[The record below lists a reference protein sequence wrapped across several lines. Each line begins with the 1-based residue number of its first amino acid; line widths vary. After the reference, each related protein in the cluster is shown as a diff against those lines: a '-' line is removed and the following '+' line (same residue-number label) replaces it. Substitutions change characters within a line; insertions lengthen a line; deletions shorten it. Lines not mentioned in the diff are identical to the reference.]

1 MASLRQIKK
10 QIDYVVNEVVYDC
23 YLSLGFHP
31 EQQEE
36 IVTLMQQAVDMR
48 NNLFELVNNP
58 AEKHNPSLVRK
69 HYSYVRQQL
78 VERTEEIWGKLSE
91 ICKFE

>member
-36 IVTLMQQAVDMR
+36 IVTLMQQVVDMR

-58 AEKHNPSLVRK
+58 SEKHNPSLVRK

>member
-23 YLSLGFHP
+23 YLSLGFHADK
-31 EQQEE
+31 QEE
-36 IVTLMQQAVDMR
+36 IVALMQQVVDMR
-48 NNLFELVNNP
+48 NNLMELVNNP
-58 AEKHNPSLVRK
+58 AEPHNPSLVRK
-69 HYSYVRQQL
+69 HYAYVRAQL

>member
-1 MASLRQIKK
+1 MASLRDIKK
-10 QIDYVVNEVVYDC
+10 EIDYVVNEVVYDC
-23 YLSLGFHP
+23 YLSLGFHSDRHA
-31 EQQEE
+31 E
-36 IVTLMQQAVDMR
+36 IIDLMQQVVDMR

-69 HYSYVRQQL
+69 HYAYVRQQL
-78 VERTEEIWGKLSE
+78 IERTEEIWGKLSE

>member
-1 MASLRQIKK
+1 
-10 QIDYVVNEVVYDC
+10 
-23 YLSLGFHP
+23 
-31 EQQEE
+31 
-36 IVTLMQQAVDMR
+36 MR

-69 HYSYVRQQL
+69 HYAYVRQQL
-78 VERTEEIWGKLSE
+78 IERTEEIWGKLSE

>member
-31 EQQEE
+31 DKQEE
-36 IVTLMQQAVDMR
+36 IVTLMQQVVDMR
-48 NNLFELVNNP
+48 NNLFELVTNP

-69 HYSYVRQQL
+69 PYSYVRQQMI
-78 VERTEEIWGKLSE
+78 ERTEEIWGNLSE

>member
-1 MASLRQIKK
+1 MASLRDIKK
-10 QIDYVVNEVVYDC
+10 EIDYTVNEVVYDC

-36 IVTLMQQAVDMR
+36 IVTLMQQVVDMR

-69 HYSYVRQQL
+69 HYSYVRQQMI
-78 VERTEEIWGKLSE
+78 ERTEEIWGKLSE

>member
-36 IVTLMQQAVDMR
+36 IVTLMQQVVDMR

-69 HYSYVRQQL
+69 HYSYVRQQMI
-78 VERTEEIWGKLSE
+78 ERTEEIWGKLSE

>member
-1 MASLRQIKK
+1 MASLRDIKK
-10 QIDYVVNEVVYDC
+10 EIDYTVNEVVYDC

-31 EQQEE
+31 EKQDE
-36 IVTLMQQAVDMR
+36 IIALMQGTVDMR
-48 NNLFELVNNP
+48 NNLMELVNNP

-69 HYSYVRQQL
+69 HYAYIRAQL

-91 ICKFE
+91 TCKFE

>member
-36 IVTLMQQAVDMR
+36 IVTLMQQVVDMR

-78 VERTEEIWGKLSE
+78 VERTDEIWGKLSE